1 LPAVPLANLLATDR
15 PADAEIAWRR
25 DERHSWSDFLDQV
38 TAVARHTSGGR
49 WLLDVGDP
57 YAFAVGLFGLARAE
71 AQVVVPANRQL
82 GSLREGLRGC
92 DGAVAEPGFA
102 AAEWAERLVDPQGI
116 EPEAHRPVALDA
128 DRPFLSLFTSGTTGA
143 AKEIPKSLAQLD
155 EVRAL
160 ESAFGSSLP
169 DDTRVFASAPPQHL
183 YGLLFRVLW
192 PLATGRPFHAHTYLH
207 PEELLPALDGCEH
220 AVLAA
225 TPTHLRRLAGRPEL
239 PALRGRLLGVYS
251 SGGPLD
257 ADTAASLAADLGQ
270 PPVEIFG
277 STETGGV
284 AFRSQGTAGP
294 LTPWQPLPEVE
305 AARDAASGR
314 LCVTSPFVSVGSAA
328 GDARS
333 LTFTM
338 EDRVELEPG
347 GGFLLQARADRVVKV
362 AEKRLSL
369 PEMESR
375 LREHPHVS
383 EAALLL
389 LEQGG
394 ESRVAAVVVTSPAG
408 AEALA
413 SDGRRPVMRGLAR
426 HLEPWWDRVLLP
438 RSWRFVPELPRDA
451 RGKTPLAA
459 LRRLFDGPG
468 ERPREPWILDEVRE
482 ARRIRRTL
490 AVPGDLAQLEGHFEG
505 FPVVPGV
512 VQLGWALAAAAELI
526 GGYPTPRQIEA
537 LKFATML
544 RPGDRAVLEVETN
557 EDGAR
562 VSFVLR
568 DPRDASR
575 NFSSGRLTLEPA
587 P

>member
-1 LPAVPLANLLATDR
+1 LPAVPLASLLATDR
-15 PADAEIAWRR
+15 PADAEVAWRR

-38 TAVARHTSGGR
+38 SAVARHTSRGR

-71 AQVVVPANRQL
+71 AQVVVPANRQV

-102 AAEWAERLVDPQGI
+102 AAEWAERVVDPRGLDP
-116 EPEAHRPVALDA
+116 EPHRPVGLDA
-128 DRPFLSLFTSGTTGA
+128 ERPFLSLYTSGTTGA

-160 ESAFGSSLP
+160 ETALGSALP
-169 DDTRVFASAPPQHL
+169 SDTRVFASAPPQHL

-207 PEELLPALDGCEH
+207 PEELLPALSDCSH

-239 PALRGRLLGVYS
+239 PSLRGRLLGVYS

-257 ADTAASLAADLGQ
+257 PDTAASLAADLGQ

-284 AFRSQGTAGP
+284 ALRRQGAAGA
-294 LTPWQPLPEVE
+294 LTPWQPLPEVVV
-305 AARDAASGR
+305 ARDANSGR
-314 LCVTSPFVSVGSAA
+314 LRVTSPFVSLGSAA
-328 GDARS
+328 GDTAP
-333 LTFTM
+333 LTFAM
-338 EDRVELEPG
+338 EDRVQLEPG
-347 GGFLLQARADRVVKV
+347 GGFLLQDRADRVVKV

-369 PEMESR
+369 TEMESR

-389 LEQGG
+389 LDQGG

-408 AEALA
+408 TEAL
-413 SDGRRPVMRGLAR
+413 STQGRRPVMRGLGE
-426 HLEPWWDRVLLP
+426 HLAPWWDRVLLP

-482 ARRIRRTL
+482 VRRIRRTL

-526 GGYPTPRQIEA
+526 GGQPHPLRIEA

-544 RPGDRAVLEVETN
+544 RPGDRAVLEVDTS
-557 EDGAR
+557 EDGKRAT
-562 VSFVLR
+562 FVLG

-575 NFSSGRLTLEPA
+575 GFSSGRFTLEPA